1 MFSSQ
6 QSIFQQER
14 LFNEYIST
22 VMHIGGNC
30 LWIYILR
37 CCYDFS
43 EMFTKK
49 WQDDSFKN
57 GSSYEYPRKLLL
69 KIYFDVPLWL
79 QRNFHRKV
87 TRWWLQNTPVHM
99 WVLNNLNCFFCDASS
114 QMLLH
119 FFDSFHIGSLSSL
132 VPSSLLST
140 LDKSFYVEIEL
151 SLSGTITAQLH
162 TCNHRRAVPGWQR
175 SSSASWQITPDPC
188 GAGVCAEFTWKG
200 MIFLEIQQH
209 LLPLLEV

>member
-1 MFSSQ
+1 MNILLNWINWILHIWNGFLKKCLQHPFAPTLLRRAAQGWASFHFDYWNTSPSKHRALNGVSVKHQFLPLYSRIWTKNGFPEEQSRGFLIYSLQDLQLPQTKLMFFSQ
-6 QSIFQQER
+6 QNIFQQDR

-49 WQDDSFKN
+49 WQYDSFKT

-79 QRNFHRKV
+79 
-87 TRWWLQNTPVHM
+87 
-99 WVLNNLNCFFCDASS
+99 
-114 QMLLH
+114 
-119 FFDSFHIGSLSSL
+119 
-132 VPSSLLST
+132 
-140 LDKSFYVEIEL
+140 
-151 SLSGTITAQLH
+151 
-162 TCNHRRAVPGWQR
+162 
-175 SSSASWQITPDPC
+175 
-188 GAGVCAEFTWKG
+188 
-200 MIFLEIQQH
+200 
-209 LLPLLEV
+209 

>member
-1 MFSSQ
+1 MQLSKHRAINGVYVKHQFLPLYSRIWTKNGFPEEQSRGFLVYSLQDLQLPQTKLMFSSQ
-6 QSIFQQER
+6 QNIFQQER

-49 WQDDSFKN
+49 WQYDSFKT

-69 KIYFDVPLWL
+69 KIHFDVPLWL

-87 TRWWLQNTPVHM
+87 TRWWLQKTPVHM
-99 WVLNNLNCFFCDASS
+99 RVQGC
-114 QMLLH
+114 
-119 FFDSFHIGSLSSL
+119 
-132 VPSSLLST
+132 
-140 LDKSFYVEIEL
+140 
-151 SLSGTITAQLH
+151 
-162 TCNHRRAVPGWQR
+162 
-175 SSSASWQITPDPC
+175 
-188 GAGVCAEFTWKG
+188 
-200 MIFLEIQQH
+200 IFLR
-209 LLPLLEV
+209 LLVYWYL